1 MAERSY
7 DDEEVG
13 RVLRAAAEMQSG
25 RVLSGG
31 TEGTTLSELQRIAEE
46 VGIDPAN
53 VGRAAREL
61 DTAAKVR
68 PSDKPDAIFI
78 ERSVDG
84 ELSDETWDEVVSEL
98 RRFSGRPGN
107 PKTEGNLREWTDWS
121 DLGAV
126 SLTATA
132 RRGRTQMRLLGS
144 TSGITGTVVVLTFV
158 LVMMSAAM
166 TGGIA
171 HKSFSP
177 LITFLLTLSVV
188 LLGIITAAGVIRTQ
202 RRKFRSR
209 VQALSERLETIVD
222 RAPSPV
228 SLGEPMVAPDPLEIR
243 Q

>member
-1 MAERSY
+1 MPERRY

-13 RVLRAAAEMQSG
+13 RVLRAAAEIQSG
-25 RVLSGG
+25 RALSGG
-31 TEGTTLSELQRIAEE
+31 TEGTSLAELQRIAEE

-61 DTAAKVR
+61 DSTTKIR
-68 PSDKPDAIFI
+68 PSDKPDAIYI

-98 RRFSGRPGN
+98 RRFSGRPG
-107 PKTEGNLREWTDWS
+107 KLKAEDNLREWTDWS
-121 DLGAV
+121 DFGAA
-126 SLTATA
+126 SLTATT

-144 TSGITGTVVVLTFV
+144 TSGITGAVVVLSFV
-158 LVMMSAAM
+158 FVMMSAAM

-177 LITFLLTLSVV
+177 LITLLLTLSVV
-188 LLGIITAAGVIRTQ
+188 LLEIGIAAGVIRTQ
-202 RRKFRSR
+202 RRKFRTR
-209 VQALSERLETIVD
+209 IEALSERIETIVD
-222 RAPSPV
+222 RAPSPI
-228 SLGEPMVAPDPLEIR
+228 SLEESVITPDQIEIH